1 MKKGDIFHTN
11 GVERR
16 EEWRNNGAGNPY
28 GMHAYLWIWYLSFR
42 TLISSF
48 IQVWDCYLAKNSAG
62 KLACKYPPVVVANKL
77 LKRLRLFQLLS
88 KVISVSYT
96 S

>member
-1 MKKGDIFHTN
+1 MKKGDIFHTD
-11 GVERR
+11 GVVRR
-16 EEWRNNGAGNPY
+16 EEWRNNGANPPS
-28 GMHAYLWIWYLSFR
+28 GMHACLWIWYVRFR
-42 TLISSF
+42 PLIYPF

-62 KLACKYPPVVVANKL
+62 RVACKYPLVVVANKL
-77 LKRLRLFQLLS
+77 LKNCLSQLLL